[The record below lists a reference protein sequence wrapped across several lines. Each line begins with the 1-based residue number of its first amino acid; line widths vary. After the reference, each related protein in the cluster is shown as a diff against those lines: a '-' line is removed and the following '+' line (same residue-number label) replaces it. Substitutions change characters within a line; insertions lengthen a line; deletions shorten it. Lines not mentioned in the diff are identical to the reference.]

1 MKDRTPLPKILAFD
15 ITNDDDDIGRP
26 MVDDDMVSVV
36 AFFHASAVFIA
47 KFIGGVSFT
56 LAVEGMLHASAVVY
70 ILHRVLAGTALE
82 VALNVNFS
90 VDASQ

>member
-1 MKDRTPLPKILAFD
+1 MTEHHSQKYLRLIVP
-15 ITNDDDDIGRP
+15 NDDDDIGRP

-36 AFFHASAVFIA
+36 AFFHANGVFIA
-47 KFIGGVSFT
+47 KFIGRVSFT
-56 LAVEGMLHASAVVY
+56 LAVEGMLHASAFVY